1 MAKKFLRKQAVA
13 ERYSV
18 NIRTIERMSEDGR
31 LPRPVYRGKFPL
43 WDEAALDAADRAAAL
58 RPLPVK
64 SKSELAEA

>member
-1 MAKKFLRKQAVA
+1 MAKKFLRKRAVA

-43 WDEAALDAADRAAAL
+43 WDEAQLDISDRQAAL
-58 RPLPVK
+58 VPRRSV
-64 SKSELAEA
+64 AEGV